1 MTLKVNCIVSLVM
14 TVDMC
19 GVYDWDKTVNV
30 WKSGLNFPFKIF
42 AGVLNPEMFISC
54 GGVSAMIRNLLECQM
69 PRIAESLCGV
79 LLFLLNNPATR
90 SKAGICLQSLAAPYC
105 DFQLNSDRNR

>member
-1 MTLKVNCIVSLVM
+1 MKVNSVLSLVV

-19 GVYDWDKTVNV
+19 GGGDWDKAVNV
-30 WKSGLNFPFKIF
+30 WKSGLNFAFKIF

-69 PRIAESLCGV
+69 PRIVESLCGV

-90 SKAGICLQSLAAPYC
+90 SKAGICLHSLAAPYC
-105 DFQLNSDRNR
+105 DFHLNSDRNR